1 MDENNLTYD
10 KIVDVEIS
18 DKMKSAYIDYANE
31 CYCIKSFTR
40 MSEMVLKAWFYIDEF
55 CLI

>member
-18 DKMKSAYIDYANE
+18 DKMKSAIHRLCNE

-40 MSEMVLKAWFYIDEF
+40 CQRWFKA
-55 CLI
+55 CS